1 MKISVVIPTYNRALF
16 LTRCIQSVL
25 NQTVQ
30 ADEIIVVDDGSTDDT
45 KKILTQFPI
54 SYIYQNNKGVSSARN
69 LGILNAKNDWI
80 AFLDS
85 DDCWDEKKLEFHV
98 NAHQKNNELLASYT
112 NEVWIRNDKRIELK
126 TYQQKEHPTFLNS
139 LHLCKIGASTFFCHK
154 YIFDTI
160 GLFDESLKA
169 CEDYDLWLR
178 ILEHYPIHFIDKKL
192 TTKYAGHTN
201 QLSFETQLMDTYRI
215 QALEKHLQ
223 GIHQKAVIEELIL
236 KITILLKGAKK
247 YNNNAIQIEYENK
260 LDSLLK
266 LKTIEK

>member
-1 MKISVVIPTYNRALF
+1 MKISVVIPTYNRAVF

-25 NQTVQ
+25 NQTLQ

-45 KKILTQFPI
+45 KSVLSQFPI
-54 SYIYQNNKGVSSARN
+54 SYIYQNNQGVSSARN
-69 LGILNAKNDWI
+69 LGILNAKNEWI

-98 NAHQKNNELLASYT
+98 NVHKHQKELLASYT
-112 NEVWIRNDKRIELK
+112 NEVWIRNNKCIELK

-139 LHLCKIGASTFFCHK
+139 LHLCKIGTSTFFCHK
-154 YIFDTI
+154 AIFNTI

-169 CEDYDLWLR
+169 CEDYDMWLR

-201 QLSFETQLMDTYRI
+201 QLSFETQLIDTYRI

-223 GIHQKAVIEELIL
+223 GKHKKAVIEELIL

-247 YNNNAIQIEYENK
+247 YNNTDILIEYENK
-260 LDSLLK
+260 LNSLLK
-266 LKTIEK
+266 PELFEE